1 MTEDEMNLD
10 MLVAELEQENRLLR
24 ARNERLMAEAQASN
38 FERTAAWLKACGKV
52 PAPAAMA
59 VQIGCDFEEKAEF
72 FSCIELDDGHDR
84 SIQDRLR
91 NIVHELNSLGHLL
104 KKGLITASIPKGR
117 RAEALDAICDSEV
130 TGNGVAYLAGFDKRG
145 ADQAV
150 LASNDA
156 KLVDGK
162 PVILPGGKIGK
173 PEGWKAPDLSG
184 FV

>member
-1 MTEDEMNLD
+1 MSEDEMNLD

-52 PAPAAMA
+52 PGPAALS
-59 VQIGCDFEEKAEF
+59 VQIGCHIEEFVEFLMCIDFDSAKDLENLE
-72 FSCIELDDGHDR
+72 SCVADMLHVAAG
-84 SIQDRLR
+84 
-91 NIVHELNSLGHLL
+91 L
-104 KKGLITASIPKGR
+104 KKGLVMASINPSDR
-117 RAEALDAICDSEV
+117 IEALDALCDSEV

-156 KLVDGK
+156 KLVNGK

-173 PEGWKAPDLSG
+173 PDGWKAPDLKG

>member
-1 MTEDEMNLD
+1 MTEDEMKLD
-10 MLVAELEQENRLLR
+10 MLVAELEYENRLLR
-24 ARNERLMAEAQASN
+24 ARNERLVAESQTSN

-52 PAPAAMA
+52 PGPAALS
-59 VQIGCDFEEKAEF
+59 VQLGCHLEEFLEFLMCVDFDSAEDAE
-72 FSCIELDDGHDR
+72 SLER
-84 SIQDRLR
+84 SVADLLR
-91 NIVHELNSLGHLL
+91 VANGL
-104 KKGLITASIPKGR
+104 KKGLVMAGINPSDRI
-117 RAEALDAICDSEV
+117 EALDALCDSEV

-150 LASNDA
+150 LASNEA

-173 PEGWKAPDLSG
+173 PDGWKAPDLSG

>member
-24 ARNERLMAEAQASN
+24 ARNERLMAEAQDSN

-52 PAPAAMA
+52 PGPAALS
-59 VQIGCDFEEKAEF
+59 VQIGCHLEEFVEFLMCVDFDSGEDAE
-72 FSCIELDDGHDR
+72 SLER
-84 SIQDRLR
+84 SVADLLR
-91 NIVHELNSLGHLL
+91 VASGL
-104 KKGLITASIPKGR
+104 KKGLVMAGINQSDRI
-117 RAEALDAICDSEV
+117 EALDALCDSEV
-130 TGNGVAYLAGFDKRG
+130 TGNGVAYLAGLNKQG
-145 ADQAV
+145 ADMAV

-173 PEGWKAPDLSG
+173 PDGWKAPDLSG

>member
-1 MTEDEMNLD
+1 MTEDEMKLD
-10 MLVAELEQENRLLR
+10 MLVAELEYENRLLR
-24 ARNERLMAEAQASN
+24 ARNERLVSEAKASN
-38 FERTAAWLKACGKV
+38 FERTAAWLQACGKA
-52 PAPAAMA
+52 PGPAALS
-59 VQIGCDFEEKAEF
+59 VQIGCHIEEFVEFLMCIDFDSAKDLENLE
-72 FSCIELDDGHDR
+72 SCVADMLHVAAG
-84 SIQDRLR
+84 
-91 NIVHELNSLGHLL
+91 L
-104 KKGLITASIPKGR
+104 KKGLVMASINPSDR
-117 RAEALDAICDSEV
+117 IEALDALCDSEV

>member
-1 MTEDEMNLD
+1 MTEDERELD
-10 MLVAELEQENRLLR
+10 IALAEAEQENRLLR

-52 PAPAAMA
+52 PGPAALS
-59 VQIGCDFEEKAEF
+59 VQIGCHLEEFIEFLMCVDFDSAEDAE
-72 FSCIELDDGHDR
+72 SLER
-84 SIQDRLR
+84 SVADLLR
-91 NIVHELNSLGHLL
+91 VANGL
-104 KKGLITASIPKGR
+104 KKGMVMASINPSDR
-117 RAEALDAICDSEV
+117 IEALDALCDSEV
-130 TGNGVAYLAGFDKRG
+130 TGNGVAYLAGFDKQA
-145 ADQAV
+145 ADMAV

-173 PEGWKAPDLSG
+173 PDGWKAPDLSG

>member
-10 MLVAELEQENRLLR
+10 MLVADLEQENRLLR

-52 PAPAAMA
+52 PGPAALS
-59 VQIGCDFEEKAEF
+59 VQIGCQIEEICEFLNCLDFDSARDLGNVE
-72 FSCIELDDGHDR
+72 SCSDD
-84 SIQDRLR
+84 LML
-91 NIVHELNSLGHLL
+91 VATAL
-104 KKGLITASIPKGR
+104 KKGLVMGFVNPSDR
-117 RAEALDAICDSEV
+117 VDALDALCDIEV

-173 PEGWKAPDLSG
+173 PDGWKAPDLSG

>member
-10 MLVAELEQENRLLR
+10 MLVADLEQENRLLR

-38 FERTAAWLKACGKV
+38 FERTAAWLQDCGKV
-52 PAPAAMA
+52 PGPATLS
-59 VQIGCDFEEKAEF
+59 VQIGCHIEEFVEFLMCIDFDSAKDLENLE
-72 FSCIELDDGHDR
+72 SCVADMLHVAAG
-84 SIQDRLR
+84 
-91 NIVHELNSLGHLL
+91 L
-104 KKGLITASIPKGR
+104 KKGLVMASINPSDR
-117 RAEALDAICDSEV
+117 IEALDALCDSEV
-130 TGNGVAYLAGFDKRG
+130 TGNGVAYLAGFDKGG

>member
-52 PAPAAMA
+52 PAPAALS
-59 VQIGCDFEEKAEF
+59 VQIGCHIEEFVEFLMCIDFDSAKDLENLE
-72 FSCIELDDGHDR
+72 SCVADMLHVAAG
-84 SIQDRLR
+84 
-91 NIVHELNSLGHLL
+91 L
-104 KKGLITASIPKGR
+104 KKGLVMASINPSDR
-117 RAEALDAICDSEV
+117 IEALDALCDSEV

-156 KLVDGK
+156 KLVDGN

-173 PEGWKAPDLSG
+173 PDGWKAPDLKG

>member
-52 PAPAAMA
+52 PGPAALS
-59 VQIGCDFEEKAEF
+59 VQIGCHIEEFVEFLMCIDFDSAKDLENLE
-72 FSCIELDDGHDR
+72 SCVADMLHVAAG
-84 SIQDRLR
+84 
-91 NIVHELNSLGHLL
+91 L
-104 KKGLITASIPKGR
+104 KKGLVMASINPSDR
-117 RAEALDAICDSEV
+117 IEALDALCDSEV

-162 PVILPGGKIGK
+162 PLILPGGKIGK
-173 PEGWKAPDLSG
+173 PDGWTAPDLSG
-184 FV
+184 FA

>member
-1 MTEDEMNLD
+1 MTEDEMKLD
-10 MLVAELEQENRLLR
+10 MLVAELEYENRLLR
-24 ARNERLMAEAQASN
+24 ARNERLVSEAQTSN

-52 PAPAAMA
+52 PGAAA
-59 VQIGCDFEEKAEF
+59 LSVQIGCHIEEFVEFLMCIDFDSAKDLENLE
-72 FSCIELDDGHDR
+72 SCVADMLHVASG
-84 SIQDRLR
+84 
-91 NIVHELNSLGHLL
+91 L
-104 KKGLITASIPKGR
+104 KKGLVMASINPSDR
-117 RAEALDAICDSEV
+117 IEALDALCDSEV
-130 TGNGVAYLAGFDKRG
+130 TGNGVAYLAGFDKSG

-150 LASNDA
+150 LASNEA

>member
-38 FERTAAWLKACGKV
+38 FERTAAWLQACGKV
-52 PAPAAMA
+52 PAPAALS
-59 VQIGCDFEEKAEF
+59 VQIGCHIEEFVEFLMCIDFDSAKDLENLE
-72 FSCIELDDGHDR
+72 SCVADMLHVAAG
-84 SIQDRLR
+84 
-91 NIVHELNSLGHLL
+91 L
-104 KKGLITASIPKGR
+104 KKGLVMASINPSDR
-117 RAEALDAICDSEV
+117 IEALDALCDSEV

-173 PEGWKAPDLSG
+173 PEGWKAPNLSG

>member
-1 MTEDEMNLD
+1 MTEDEMKLD
-10 MLVAELEQENRLLR
+10 MLVAELEYENRLLR
-24 ARNERLMAEAQASN
+24 SRNERLVSEAQTSN

-52 PAPAAMA
+52 PGPAALS
-59 VQIGCDFEEKAEF
+59 VQIGCHIEEFVEFLMCIDFDSAKDLENLE
-72 FSCIELDDGHDR
+72 SCVADMLHVAAG
-84 SIQDRLR
+84 
-91 NIVHELNSLGHLL
+91 L
-104 KKGLITASIPKGR
+104 KKGLVMASINPSDR
-117 RAEALDAICDSEV
+117 IEALDALCDSEV

-162 PVILPGGKIGK
+162 PVIMPGGKIGK

>member
-1 MTEDEMNLD
+1 MTEDEMKLD

-24 ARNERLMAEAQASN
+24 ARNERLMAEAHASN
-38 FERTAAWLKACGKV
+38 FERTAAWLKACGKIPG
-52 PAPAAMA
+52 PAVLS
-59 VQIGCDFEEKAEF
+59 VQIGCHLEEFIEFLMCVDFDSADDAE
-72 FSCIELDDGHDR
+72 SLER
-84 SIQDRLR
+84 SVADLLR
-91 NIVHELNSLGHLL
+91 VANGL
-104 KKGLITASIPKGR
+104 KKGMVMASINPSDR
-117 RAEALDAICDSEV
+117 IEALDALCDSEV

-173 PEGWKAPDLSG
+173 PDGWKAPDLSG

>member
-52 PAPAAMA
+52 PGPAALS
-59 VQIGCDFEEKAEF
+59 VQIGCHLEEFIEFLMCVDFDSAEDAE
-72 FSCIELDDGHDR
+72 SLER
-84 SIQDRLR
+84 SVADLLR
-91 NIVHELNSLGHLL
+91 VANGL
-104 KKGLITASIPKGR
+104 KKGLVMAGINPSDRI
-117 RAEALDAICDSEV
+117 EALDALCDSEV
-130 TGNGVAYLAGFDKRG
+130 TGNGVAYLAGFDKQG
-145 ADQAV
+145 ADLTV

-173 PEGWKAPDLSG
+173 PDGWKAPDLLG